1 MPRQWESGKFQFVS
15 LRDPRARNPCF
26 LVLRPNPGRTSVA
39 PTQLNNPMTKLLL
52 SFVVTAGFSMTA
64 SADEAETAKQM
75 EAGKASFMLCA
86 ACHGMDAKG
95 VQAGPS
101 KMAPTLVE
109 SKITTGD
116 PATLALVILHGI
128 QKEGTEYLMMMAPLG
143 AALDDE
149 KLAAVMT
156 YVRGSF
162 GNKAAAVTTADAK
175 KYREQWKDIKTPVTR
190 AKLAEL
196 SAAPK

>member
-1 MPRQWESGKFQFVS
+1 MH
-15 LRDPRARNPCF
+15 
-26 LVLRPNPGRTSVA
+26 
-39 PTQLNNPMTKLLL
+39 KLLL
-52 SFVVTAGFSMTA
+52 SFVVTAGFSLSA

-75 EAGKASFMLCA
+75 ETGKASFMLCA

-101 KMAPTLVE
+101 KMAPALIG
-109 SKITTGD
+109 SKIALGE
-116 PATLALVILHGI
+116 PSVLALVLINGI
-128 QKEGTEYLMMMAPLG
+128 QKEGTEYMMVMAPLG

-162 GNKAAAVTTADAK
+162 GNMDSAVTAADAT
-175 KYREQWKDIKTPVTR
+175 KYREQWKEVKAPVTR
-190 AKLAEL
+190 ARIAEL
-196 SAAPK
+196 SVAK

>member
-1 MPRQWESGKFQFVS
+1 MH
-15 LRDPRARNPCF
+15 
-26 LVLRPNPGRTSVA
+26 
-39 PTQLNNPMTKLLL
+39 KLFL
-52 SFVVTAGFSMTA
+52 SFVITAGFSVSA

-101 KMAPTLVE
+101 KMAPTLIE
-109 SKITTGD
+109 SKVALGD
-116 PATLALVILHGI
+116 PAIMALVILNGI
-128 QKEGTEYLMMMAPLG
+128 QKEGTEYLMAMAPLG

-162 GNKAAAVTTADAK
+162 GNKGTPVTAADAK
-175 KYREQWKDIKTPVTR
+175 KYREQWKEIKVPVTR
-190 AKLAEL
+190 AKIAEL
-196 SAAPK
+196 SAAK

>member
-1 MPRQWESGKFQFVS
+1 M
-15 LRDPRARNPCF
+15 ARSSEKNPQIRYF
-26 LVLRPNPGRTSVA
+26 LVLRQNPWRTSVA
-39 PTQLNNPMTKLLL
+39 VTQEIITSMQKLLL
-52 SFVVTAGFSMTA
+52 PFVVTAGFSMNA
-64 SADEAETAKQM
+64 FADEAETAKQM

-95 VQAGPS
+95 VAAGPS

-109 SKITTGD
+109 SKVALGD
-116 PATLALVILHGI
+116 PAVLALVLINGI
-128 QKEGTEYLMMMAPLG
+128 QKEGTEYLMAMAPLG

-162 GNKAAAVTTADAK
+162 GNKAAAVTVAEAT
-175 KYREQWKDIKTPVTR
+175 KYREQWKDTKAPVTR

-196 SAAPK
+196 AAAPK